1 METQTLV
8 TLHKAIQRAF
18 VWYDDHLYSFFLS
31 GMEWDRHSEYT
42 KPLMK
47 GEDDFF
53 EYGPFFERPESAATS
68 LRRLHLYK
76 RQRLAYVYDFG
87 DNISVSLHLREIA
100 SAKRA
105 RYPRI
110 VALRGFSPEQ
120 YNYAERR
127 YGSKVNKS
135 LRSGMLPIIRVAG
148 SGKREGDLLLEWSDI
163 SEGDQK
169 EAT

>member
-1 METQTLV
+1 
-8 TLHKAIQRAF
+8 
-18 VWYDDHLYSFFLS
+18 
-31 GMEWDRHSEYT
+31 MEWDRHSEYT